1 MIELVDEL
9 YPSFRWFQFDGSRRY
24 AAPVT
29 VFGTQRAAL
38 YLGQLYLVLTSVEH
52 VRTLSRH
59 FDGIIREAEIQPT
72 AMINQLA
79 RLRAQLDR

>member
-1 MIELVDEL
+1 M
-9 YPSFRWFQFDGSRRY
+9 FDGLRRY
-24 AAPVT
+24 AAPLT

-59 FDGIIREAEIQPT
+59 FDGLIRDADVQPT
-72 AMINQLA
+72 AVPAHLT
-79 RLRAQLDR
+79 RLLRRL

>member
-9 YPSFRWFQFDGSRRY
+9 YPAFRWYLFDGLRRY

-38 YLGQLYLVLTSVEH
+38 YLGDLYLVLTSRDH

-59 FDGIIREAEIQPT
+59 FDRLIRDAQVQPT
-72 AMINQLA
+72 SVGAHIT
-79 RLRAQLDR
+79 RLLRHTDR